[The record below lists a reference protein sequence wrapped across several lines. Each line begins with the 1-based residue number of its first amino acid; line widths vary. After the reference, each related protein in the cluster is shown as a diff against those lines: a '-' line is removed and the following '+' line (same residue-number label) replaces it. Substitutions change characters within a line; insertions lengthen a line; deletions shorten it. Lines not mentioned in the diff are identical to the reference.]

1 MKILRELLIVFTI
14 CLAGQLISEV
24 LPIPLPASVL
34 SLVILLLLLSL
45 SSIVSGFAEKIKRLA
60 QENALLEERVRR
72 LEAQLAAQDKQ
83 TENEKTS

>member
-34 SLVILLLLLSL
+34 SLVILL
-45 SSIVSGFAEKIKRLA
+45 
-60 QENALLEERVRR
+60 
-72 LEAQLAAQDKQ
+72 
-83 TENEKTS
+83 

>member
-34 SLVILLLLLSL
+34 IFLHS
-45 SSIVSGFAEKIKRLA
+45 
-60 QENALLEERVRR
+60 RR
-72 LEAQLAAQDKQ
+72 GLHH
-83 TENEKTS
+83 